1 VSKRWTSGLVGALF
15 GVLVAAYWLNWK
27 DREMATRRKPW
38 PYSAQQ
44 ARDSAIMELTIAVR
58 NLRRLVEDGGSLSN
72 LEQLRCEAIA
82 LSSTTNALRELEAVV
97 DRQ

>member
-1 VSKRWTSGLVGALF
+1 
-15 GVLVAAYWLNWK
+15 
-27 DREMATRRKPW
+27 
-38 PYSAQQ
+38 
-44 ARDSAIMELTIAVR
+44 MELTIAVR